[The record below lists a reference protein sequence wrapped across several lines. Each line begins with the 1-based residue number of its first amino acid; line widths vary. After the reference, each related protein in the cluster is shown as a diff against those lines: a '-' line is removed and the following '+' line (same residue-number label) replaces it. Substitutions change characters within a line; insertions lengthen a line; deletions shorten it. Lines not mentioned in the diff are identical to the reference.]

1 MTIEELLRTGIA
13 LAKAGES
20 AKARKV
26 LGQVV
31 KNDPRS
37 VMGWLWL
44 AGVVETKNQQ
54 RYCLEKVLQLNPQ
67 NQVVRRILTQ
77 VETAKPQ
84 VAADAQYFV
93 AHQLTSRNGDS
104 LRKAIA
110 SAFAPFGYAPY
121 YADTDIEGNI
131 RGQSLLLKICQK
143 IFLTSFGIFV
153 LSPENPNSYL
163 EMGIALGL
171 NRPIVAIA
179 EKKTPLPPVLQGH
192 NIIKYT
198 DYSDLKTQLA
208 ELCDRG
214 FPPTTRP
221 TPEHC
226 YFCDRICESMSTPP
240 DENSYL
246 VLNRSKLLW
255 RNLMRSLTPHLAQYD
270 LSPVY
275 LSDRA
280 VGPML
285 CDVRRKVFSSQ
296 FALCHLGAL
305 SDESS
310 FLALGMAIGGRV
322 PWILLSKLGQES
334 IPSALQGSGVIE
346 YNALADL
353 EAPLIDTLG
362 AFLGRITPDTVVK
375 EDKTAFLSLPFWVQL
390 EDWISRVKHAAQ
402 TSEAIETEIRVIQY
416 KGQELLSRHAV
427 PKNGLLFGRGS
438 DCTVTV
444 ENQSVSSRHFRILK
458 GRTGRYFVED
468 LNSKNGTFLNG
479 TRMSPGQRAELH
491 LNDTIRIPGARFLV
505 WDDRP
510 LPTEKPAQ
518 IFGDTSLLPPILK
531 VEIPDVP
538 PPEYLN
544 TWDHS
549 VVLTVLPP
557 NSRRHSM
564 FEVQAYYPM
573 GKILS
578 KLVDLLNLPKKQYCF
593 TIKNELIS
601 DNETPLSVG
610 VKGGDVL
617 VMVPVASTS
626 NEIVSRR

>member
-1 MTIEELLRTGIA
+1 MTTEELLRTGIA
-13 LAKAGES
+13 LAKAGKS
-20 AKARKV
+20 VHARKI

-31 KNDPRS
+31 KDDPRS

-44 AGVVETKNQQ
+44 AGVVKTKDQQ
-54 RYCLEKVLQLNPQ
+54 RYCLERVLELNPQ

-77 VETAKPQ
+77 LETAKPK
-84 VAADAQYFV
+84 VAAGSQYFV
-93 AHQLTSRNGDS
+93 THQPISRNGDN
-104 LRKAIA
+104 LRKAIV
-110 SAFAPFGYAPY
+110 SAFDPLGYAPY
-121 YADTDIEGNI
+121 YVDTDIDSSL

-143 IFLTSFGIFV
+143 IFLTSFGIFE
-153 LSPENPNSYL
+153 LSPENLDGYL
-163 EMGIALGL
+163 KMGIALGL

-179 EKKTPLPPVLQGH
+179 QKKTPLPPVLQGH
-192 NIIKYT
+192 NIVKYT
-198 DYSDLKTQLA
+198 DYADLQVQLA
-208 ELCDRG
+208 KLCDQG
-214 FPPTTRP
+214 FPPATRP
-221 TPEHC
+221 APDHC
-226 YFCDRICESMSTPP
+226 YFCDQVCESMSVPP

-270 LSPVY
+270 LSPAY

-280 VGPML
+280 IGPML
-285 CDVRRKVFSSQ
+285 CDVRRKIFSSQ

-310 FLALGMAIGGRV
+310 FLALGMAIGGRA
-322 PWILLSKLGQES
+322 PWILLSKQGQES
-334 IPSALQGSGVIE
+334 IPSALEGSDIIE
-346 YNALADL
+346 YATLADL
-353 EAPLIDTLG
+353 ETSLTDTLG
-362 AFLGRITPDTVVK
+362 AFLGGIMSGAVVK
-375 EDKTAFLSLPFWVQL
+375 SDHTTMLSLPFWVQL

-402 TSEAIETEIRVIQY
+402 TSETIESGIQVVQY
-416 KGQELLSRHAV
+416 EGQKLLSKHTV
-427 PKNGLLFGRGS
+427 PKKGLLFGRSS
-438 DCTVTV
+438 DCTVSV
-444 ENQSVSSRHFRILK
+444 ENQSVSAQHFRILK

-468 LNSKNGTFLNG
+468 LHSKNGTFLNG
-479 TRMSPGQRAELH
+479 TRMSPGERIELH

-510 LPTEKPAQ
+510 VPSEKPAQ
-518 IFGDTSLLPPILK
+518 IYGDTSLLPPILK

-557 NSRRHSM
+557 NSRSHSM

-578 KLVDLLNLPKKQYCF
+578 KLADLLNLPKNKYRF
-593 TIKNELIS
+593 RIEDELIS
-601 DNETPLSVG
+601 DSETPLSVG
-610 VKGGDVL
+610 VKRNDVL
-617 VMVPVASTS
+617 VMVPVGSKS
-626 NEIVSRR
+626 NKVFSGR